1 MAGLRGLFERRTV
14 DLTSSAERWEREF
27 PSLAGTLRTFAG
39 KRVSKDQARRMIAVY
54 ACQSYIADSI
64 STLPI
69 DLFRKTGKGREEV
82 PAAQTPRWVSTPN
95 EFQTAVDFW
104 HRVIVSLLS
113 DGNAFI
119 AYVRNSAGQVEQL
132 YCLHPGEVDIIEGPG
147 GRNRY
152 SYGGE
157 EYGASQIL
165 HIAGFTHDD
174 NPRGLSPIDVAREA
188 IGLGLTAEEFGARFF
203 SQGTTMAGVIEHPG
217 SPKPDEARLLREM
230 FRKTHAGVKN
240 SHAVGVL
247 TGGAAFK
254 PITITPEQAQFLETR
269 RFQKTEIALLY
280 RVPAYIVD
288 PSVTSTWGTGI
299 GEQRSALVDDT
310 FLPWA
315 VRIEQ
320 AVSTFLLPNGQYI
333 KFNFDARRRPNTKER
348 YAAHVQAVNNGLM
361 SIDEVR
367 ALEDLPPLPR
377 GLGKRYFRP
386 KNHEELGAEPA
397 PALPVPAV
405 LPAPAPAPPG
415 GPEAGDTTQ
424 EGTDAG

>member
-1 MAGLRGLFERRTV
+1 MGLRSLVERRAVT
-14 DLTSSAERWEREF
+14 LTSSAERWEREF
-27 PSLAGTLRTFAG
+27 PSLAGSLRTFAG
-39 KRVSKDQARRMIAVY
+39 RRVSKDQARRMIAVY

-64 STLPI
+64 STLPV
-69 DLFRKTGKGREEV
+69 DLLRHTGTGREEV
-82 PAAQTPRWVSTPN
+82 PAAQTPRWIKTPN
-95 EFQTAVDFW
+95 PFQTSVDFW
-104 HRVIVSLLS
+104 HRVLVSLLT
-113 DGNAFI
+113 DGNAFLVTI
-119 AYVRNSAGQVEQL
+119 RTPAGLVDAL
-132 YCLHPGEVDIIEGPG
+132 YCLHPGDVEIIEGPG
-147 GRNRY
+147 GDNKY
-152 SYGGE
+152 KHDGT
-157 EYGASQIL
+157 EYDRSQVL
-165 HIAGFTHDD
+165 HIAAFTHDD

-217 SPKPDEARLLREM
+217 NPKADEARLLREM

-247 TGGAAFK
+247 TGGSSFK

-288 PSVTSTWGTGI
+288 PTVTSTWGAGI

-320 AVSTFLLPNGQYI
+320 AVSNFLLPGSQFI
-333 KFNFDARRRPNTKER
+333 KFNFDARRRPNTKDR
-348 YAAHVQAVNNGLM
+348 YQAHVQAVNNGLM

-367 ALEDLPPLPR
+367 ALEDLPALPR
-377 GLGKRYFRP
+377 GLGRKFFRP
-386 KNHEELGAEPA
+386 KNHEELGAA
-397 PALPVPAV
+397 R
-405 LPAPAPAPPG
+405 PAPAPPVA
-415 GPEAGDTTQ
+415 PAPDAPTTQ
-424 EGTDAG
+424 EGPDAG